1 VSESERDSCRELSES
16 SVGRRSRVPFGLGFG
31 AHFRRLLEMGEAMG
45 LLFLWSTLLE
55 FDGGLLTI
63 LLGCNTITAVDS
75 RW

>member
-45 LLFLWSTLLE
+45 RAVFCFCGALYWS
-55 FDGGLLTI
+55 LT
-63 LLGCNTITAVDS
+63 GVY
-75 RW
+75 